1 MATKIKPSTWIY
13 PPPSTSTDISTTYHN
28 SNIVGNQFVYQGVK
42 PTPFNINFS
51 WDGKEVDVSLKN
63 GNDIFK
69 LANAFMKWLDANEIE
84 YNVKT
89 KKQKK

>member
-13 PPPSTSTDISTTYHN
+13 PPPSTSTNISTTYHN
-28 SNIVGNQFVYQGVK
+28 SNIVGNQGVK
-42 PTPFNINFS
+42 PTPFNIKFA
-51 WDGKEVDVSLKN
+51 WDNKEVDVSLKN